1 MPKFKR
7 PAVPKT
13 TSIMS
18 NITDAAEKAG
28 AKFADTVEQ
37 TCSELADA
45 VVGTIEGMV
54 KNAVD
59 VATGAYNTVIDLT
72 DKVSNMYNSADETI
86 SETSIPGSEEFDE
99 FLEDFDEEVA
109 YDESLEENCNLQSTM
124 LEDATNKCDNLTP
137 KEAKTLA
144 ENANALNE
152 MSSNLAQSGVDK
164 VKNTVLNG

>member
-1 MPKFKR
+1 
-7 PAVPKT
+7 
-13 TSIMS
+13 MS
-18 NITDAAEKAG
+18 NITDAAEKTG
-28 AKFADTVEQ
+28 AKFTDTVEQ
-37 TCSELADA
+37 TCSQLANA
-45 VVGTIEGMV
+45 VVETVEGIV

-59 VATGAYNTVIDLT
+59 AATGAYNAVNDLINQAS
-72 DKVSNMYNSADETI
+72 DMHNSSDETI
-86 SETSIPGSEEFDE
+86 SDTSISGSEEFDE

-144 ENANALNE
+144 ENANTLNE